1 MQNAT
6 FLFATGY
13 FARLC
18 LSSHLIAF
26 NYEAAAKNVRVP
38 GHRSFV
44 VLFCEY
50 LVAIR
55 RIGGPGAVQVE
66 RTGRKA
72 NDYTNGRNEYS
83 STQV

>member
-18 LSSHLIAF
+18 LSSHLISF
-26 NYEAAAKNVRVP
+26 NYKATAKNAGVP
-38 GHRSFV
+38 GHRNSVAF
-44 VLFCEY
+44 FHEY

-55 RIGGPGAVQVE
+55 RIGGPGAVQVKCV
-66 RTGRKA
+66 GRKA
-72 NDYTNGRNEYS
+72 KYYTNG
-83 STQV
+83 TK